1 MALKSSD
8 QSELKSIEKLIK
20 FQLPNKFKAIGF
32 GIFIISLLFILASP
46 FTLENYEHNDL
57 LDKAAKSVLLLG
69 LLAISISKEKV
80 EDELIITLRMKS
92 YGYAFIGG
100 VLYVIIMPFINYL
113 IIYLYSSN
121 PKIEGV
127 SDFTILGMLL
137 TIQIYSFWSLKS
149 SYNEE

>member
-20 FQLPNKFKAIGF
+20 YQLPNKFKAIGF
-32 GIFIISLLFILASP
+32 GIFIVSLLFILASP
-46 FTLENYEHNDL
+46 FILENYEHNDL

-69 LLAISISKEKV
+69 LLAISISREKV
-80 EDELIITLRMKS
+80 EDELIIILRMKS
-92 YGYAFIGG
+92 YSYAFIGG

-113 IIYLYSSN
+113 LVLLYSSN

-137 TIQIYSFWSLKS
+137 TIQIFSFRSLKR

>member
-8 QSELKSIEKLIK
+8 QSELKNIEKLIK
-20 FQLPNKFKAIGF
+20 YQLPNKFKVIGF

-46 FTLENYEHNDL
+46 FILENYEYNGL
-57 LDKAAKSVLLLG
+57 LDKVTKSALLLG

-80 EDELIITLRMKS
+80 EDELIIILRMKS
-92 YGYAFIGG
+92 YSYAFIGG

-113 IIYLYSSN
+113 LVLLYSNN